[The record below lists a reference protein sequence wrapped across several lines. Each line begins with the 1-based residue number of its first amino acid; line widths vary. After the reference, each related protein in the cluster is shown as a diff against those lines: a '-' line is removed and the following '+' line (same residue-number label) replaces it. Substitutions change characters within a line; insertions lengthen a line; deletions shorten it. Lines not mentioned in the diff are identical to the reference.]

1 MRCHVICYGVG
12 KEIDMKEDSLLTISN
27 ILNNKRVWRKISEH
41 TGLWHNTNDD
51 FFYDVEEFI
60 LTNFKRMDNER
71 R

>member
-1 MRCHVICYGVG
+1 
-12 KEIDMKEDSLLTISN
+12 MKEDSLLTISN

>member
-1 MRCHVICYGVG
+1 
-12 KEIDMKEDSLLTISN
+12 MKEDSLLTISN

-41 TGLWHNTNDD
+41 TGLRHNTNDD